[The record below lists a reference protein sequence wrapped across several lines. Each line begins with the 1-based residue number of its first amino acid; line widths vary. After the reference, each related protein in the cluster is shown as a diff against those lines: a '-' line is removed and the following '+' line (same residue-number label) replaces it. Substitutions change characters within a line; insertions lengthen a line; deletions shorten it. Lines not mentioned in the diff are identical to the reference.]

1 MSSLAALSRF
11 AQHMHARYSVLRPL
25 IEGTRAA
32 VFLADSFLAFVL
44 FLAWLGTFGVVFK
57 VSMILR
63 GVQVSRSRE
72 ILFLSQEGFTV
83 APTRIRSYFFAEKL
97 ASLGNATRVL
107 AFWDDIYKF
116 EHLPDRPVFGVE
128 RVVVALRAVHRLI
141 ADPPAVIIEQ
151 RPTYDLLTTSIV
163 RWLRG
168 TTVIFD
174 IDDWIGDY
182 TWFYPLRVE
191 AVLPRFRS
199 IASACIVSSTRLE
212 RELAPIFP
220 VTVKIPTYVDTNVF
234 RPREVERSSPEVVFG
249 WNGTL
254 FQEFMFESL
263 SVMLKAFSLACD
275 RLGGSTAIAMEIA
288 GTGDYF
294 PKLEELLAKDYSEY
308 PIRIKGWLDPRTMS
322 GYLDTI
328 DVGLYSLVV
337 TDARR
342 GTAEETFIV
351 SKSPTKVFEYMA
363 KGIPTISTRVGEVGN
378 VIEQDVTGI
387 CSDDVGQLCEGFVRL
402 AGDADLRRKMGMA
415 AREQCERQFSMDAAA
430 LQLIEVVCGSGVTST
445 KHGGI
450 VPKGAGI
457 NAAQGDKGA
466 CQLH

>member
-11 AQHMHARYSVLRPL
+11 AQHMHARFSVLRPL
-25 IEGTRAA
+25 IEGARAA
-32 VFLADSFLAFVL
+32 VFLADSFLAFAL

-63 GVQVSRSRE
+63 GGQVSRSRE

-220 VTVKIPTYVDTNVF
+220 VTVKIPTYVDTKVF

-322 GYLDTI
+322 EYLDTI

-363 KGIPTISTRVGEVGN
+363 KGIPTISTRVGEVGS
-378 VIEQDVTGI
+378 VIEQGVTGI
-387 CSDDVGQLCEGFVRL
+387 CSDDIASLCDGFVTLATDPELRKRMGVASRTLCEQRY
-402 AGDADLRRKMGMA
+402 
-415 AREQCERQFSMDAAA
+415 SM
-430 LQLIEVVCGSGVTST
+430 TT
-445 KHGGI
+445 
-450 VPKGAGI
+450 
-457 NAAQGDKGA
+457 AAQQLLDVIAACDKVSARDRGLTLREGGVDTAEGEKGA
-466 CQLH
+466 C

>member
-1 MSSLAALSRF
+1 
-11 AQHMHARYSVLRPL
+11 
-25 IEGTRAA
+25 
-32 VFLADSFLAFVL
+32 
-44 FLAWLGTFGVVFK
+44 
-57 VSMILR
+57 
-63 GVQVSRSRE
+63 
-72 ILFLSQEGFTV
+72 
-83 APTRIRSYFFAEKL
+83 
-97 ASLGNATRVL
+97 
-107 AFWDDIYKF
+107 
-116 EHLPDRPVFGVE
+116 
-128 RVVVALRAVHRLI
+128 VHRLI

-220 VTVKIPTYVDTNVF
+220 VTVKIPTYVDTKVF

-322 GYLDTI
+322 EYLDTI

-363 KGIPTISTRVGEVGN
+363 KGIPTISTRVGEVGS
-378 VIEQDVTGI
+378 VIEQGVTGI
-387 CSDDVGQLCEGFVRL
+387 CSDDIASLCDGFVTLATDPELRKRMGVASRTLCEQRY
-402 AGDADLRRKMGMA
+402 
-415 AREQCERQFSMDAAA
+415 SM
-430 LQLIEVVCGSGVTST
+430 TT
-445 KHGGI
+445 
-450 VPKGAGI
+450 
-457 NAAQGDKGA
+457 AAQQLLDVIAACDKVSARDRGLTLREGGVDTAEGEKGA
-466 CQLH
+466 C